1 MLLAKVFRS
10 HVPRVRGRGAVVARV
25 VGASFVRIWR
35 FMTRWRWT
43 PQTSARG
50 RGRHG
55 GVGVLSSCVRKQCV
69 LCAKI
74 TSRTMQS
81 HPVQITHETTRNQ
94 YTHAYDTAYAKYT
107 DRHVVRPWTS
117 VRKCERKFA
126 PPTQRKALRSS
137 YPRAMVPGRLFPN
150 RRWAEYLDEWQD
162 DPARRGAQLT
172 NASAARSHSP
182 DRSKCK
188 LRLCIRA
195 CGILRVSRWMRGK
208 EACTDSRW
216 LNVLLFYCKNPRNL
230 EHVCVCFHYS
240 HRARWRVAC
249 VTVQPARNAM

>member
-1 MLLAKVFRS
+1 MGRCRGVCANSLYYARKSRRAPCIHTRS
-10 HVPRVRGRGAVVARV
+10 KSH
-25 VGASFVRIWR
+25 
-35 FMTRWRWT
+35 TR
-43 PQTSARG
+43 PLVINI
-50 RGRHG
+50 H
-55 GVGVLSSCVRKQCV
+55 
-69 LCAKI
+69 
-74 TSRTMQS
+74 
-81 HPVQITHETTRNQ
+81 
-94 YTHAYDTAYAKYT
+94 HAYDTAYAKYT
-107 DRHVVRPWTS
+107 YRHVVRPWTS